1 MAGYRNPGYLPR
13 HHAILTENSE
23 LLRTILA
30 DGIKNV
36 AHKLNGRFVLS
47 DHQLNIILKTAPQQP
62 DDGVFELIKILKRS
76 SAVHF
81 ERFIECLKDLGYL
94 GLVQK
99 LTERHSTSVNTI
111 PQIETRP
118 TPSTSSST
126 DTVSALGLQTVTQ
139 PSPSTSSSTYTG
151 SALVSQTETLHGNT
165 STEIRVSIIG
175 KTGVGKSALGNALL
189 QHNIFKSQQQIN
201 SVTSECGSGQRH
213 LQLNGVDTLLK
224 VVDTPGLFDM
234 GNSNKTIAKEIVKC
248 INILS
253 PGPHLF
259 IMVFRIDY
267 RLSQED
273 IKVLEYFKNTFG
285 EMIDK
290 FAVVVFTGKDQLDDR
305 SEEDAMREHHAQLST
320 YSDVFKNRRFA
331 TINNKDKTE
340 GKKKDVDRI
349 LQLLQTTIE
358 NNGGDFYKNEMY
370 EEAKK
375 LFETRIQDQEE
386 DNEKALAELDKLK
399 KERIE
404 MAQQLGHFKQQEEEH
419 KRREKD
425 VSNRELELK
434 RREDLIQ
441 RLSLPS
447 GQSYTEQASTSAYQ
461 HVEYQ
466 ESPPDAKR
474 RKVIARREKGKMSPE
489 DDWRIISNYMYLTEN
504 LNPLHQLLDSLIQMY
519 VLNEDDLEKIRRAES
534 SAGTKAMIRQFLD
547 ILRTCGRH
555 AYPKFIICLI
565 KSGYGEVAE
574 QLTSDVDMDGI
585 VKREEKQL
593 RTEKKYLQLQKKLQ
607 QIKQESEQAIHI
619 SAKENRR
626 IKTTL
631 NSWRIALKTK
641 TNILV
646 RFKSEMRTK
655 TKLLDQLKEER
666 DTRNEDLQMTKV
678 RNSILYD
685 ELDRIYEQNVIIE
698 GIKEEFVD
706 DDNGQ
711 DVEINKSDYSSV
723 DIQARDGKLLVKQ
736 EPLDVHQAEDVN
748 ETDDIDR
755 SLPTDDTPVDGI
767 TKDKVVENTGLF
779 VKQEPQDVNETCDVT
794 QPTDLWS
801 TTRPDIDQT
810 HEVSQPAGD
819 QQDITTL
826 LTPGHHSPN
835 RDSCLQSTS
844 QHQDTE
850 SGQPSTSSS
859 LDSSH
864 INQRKDDTTPVKTS
878 PVYDDDKVVRPVDK
892 YTLFNVCEHDTLD
905 KLKSILSDKT
915 IDINNT
921 CDLGRTAMFY
931 CIKSDIQPIEK
942 LELLI
947 SYGAKL
953 DVKDKDGNSILH
965 VACEYGCV
973 ETVKLLLNTGRV
985 DIESMDNDD
994 ETPILLA
1001 MRSRHQPVEKLEL
1014 LISYGAKLDVKYTFG
1029 DSLLH
1034 AACMIGCVETVKRL
1048 LNTGRVDIES
1058 MNHFKETP
1066 IFNAIFSFEK
1076 PIEKVEL
1083 LISYGAKLDVK
1094 DGDSNRLLHEACEY
1108 GCVEIVEWLLNT
1120 GKVDIESKGND
1131 DETPII
1137 WALCSTKQ
1145 SIQKV
1150 KLLLDK
1156 GAQLDHSSSI
1166 LHYACQYG
1174 SLDCVKYFINT
1185 KEFDIESRND
1195 KNQTPLFDCVLTKRN
1210 NFKKK
1215 IELLM
1220 SMNVNKL
1227 VRDINN
1233 LSVLQFARQHVKKP
1247 RVQYLIKNG
1256 FTD

>member
-461 HVEYQ
+461 HVQYQ
-466 ESPPDAKR
+466 EGPYYSKR
-474 RKVIARREKGKMSPE
+474 RKFTARREKGKMLPE
-489 DDWRIISNYMYLTEN
+489 DERKIISNYGYLTKN
-504 LNPLHQLLDSLIQMY
+504 LNPLHPLLDSLIEMY
-519 VLNEDDLEKIRRAES
+519 VLNEDDLEQIRRAES
-534 SAGTKAMIRQFLD
+534 KGGRKTMIRQFLD
-547 ILRTCGRH
+547 ILRTCGIN
-555 AYPKFIICLI
+555 AYPKLICCLKI
-565 KSGYGEVAE
+565 SGYGTVAE
-574 QLTSDVDMDGI
+574 QLESDTVILHHTDQRYGEMSGSSQGNQFMIREMADRRHYDVSHSGVGNRSEIHTDEVDV
-585 VKREEKQL
+585 VKVKI
-593 RTEKKYLQLQKKLQ
+593 KKAH
-607 QIKQESEQAIHI
+607 SPV
-619 SAKENRR
+619 
-626 IKTTL
+626 
-631 NSWRIALKTK
+631 
-641 TNILV
+641 ILSKV
-646 RFKSEMRTK
+646 KPGY
-655 TKLLDQLKEER
+655 
-666 DTRNEDLQMTKV
+666 RNVQ
-678 RNSILYD
+678 
-685 ELDRIYEQNVIIE
+685 
-698 GIKEEFVD
+698 IKEETLSTCRRNAKNIANCVLYE
-706 DDNGQ
+706 NQ
-711 DVEINKSDYSSV
+711 KSVFNHELEDEHEQEDYVNTTELNTNPKSQAILGAV
-723 DIQARDGKLLVKQ
+723 IQT
-736 EPLDVHQAEDVN
+736 
-748 ETDDIDR
+748 TDDSPRDVTVDMID
-755 SLPTDDTPVDGI
+755 DQKAGKDGSGSPLVI
-767 TKDKVVENTGLF
+767 
-779 VKQEPQDVNETCDVT
+779 KQEPQDLD
-794 QPTDLWS
+794 
-801 TTRPDIDQT
+801 
-810 HEVSQPAGD
+810 D